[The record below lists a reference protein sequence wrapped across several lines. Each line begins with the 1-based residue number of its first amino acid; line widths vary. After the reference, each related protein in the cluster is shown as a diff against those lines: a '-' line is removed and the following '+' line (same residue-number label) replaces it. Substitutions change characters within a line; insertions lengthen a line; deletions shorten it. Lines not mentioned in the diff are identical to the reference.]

1 MKKVKLMLLSLSI
14 LAVVG
19 GTLAFTAKTG
29 AKICTAVVD
38 SQGHCPTYCDI
49 AAKKSN
55 TNPASFMCTIDAVV
69 GGVDQCHTI
78 LTQTALCGAASVLQ
92 SIE

>member
-1 MKKVKLMLLSLSI
+1 MKKVKLMLLSLSV

-29 AKICTAVVD
+29 AMICTAPVD

-49 AAKKSN
+49 ALKKSN
-55 TNPASFMCTIDAVV
+55 TNPGEFMCTADRVV
-69 GGVDQCHTI
+69 GGVDWCHTI
-78 LTQTALCGAASVLQ
+78 AAQTALCGAASVLV